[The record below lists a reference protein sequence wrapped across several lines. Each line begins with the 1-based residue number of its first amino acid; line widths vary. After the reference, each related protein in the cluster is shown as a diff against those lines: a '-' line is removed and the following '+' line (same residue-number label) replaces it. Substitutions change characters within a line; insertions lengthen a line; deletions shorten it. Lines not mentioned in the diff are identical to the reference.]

1 MNCIDCNFAT
11 VEDSKKGTYFYCAK
25 LRKKIDRPFRR
36 CMDKKANLK
45 DKHIDLYMRLYKKY
59 TTKQI
64 ADKFGWSYNR
74 LYAFIQNNLLP
85 I

>member
-1 MNCIDCNFAT
+1 
-11 VEDSKKGTYFYCAK
+11 
-25 LRKKIDRPFRR
+25 
-36 CMDKKANLK
+36 MDKRQHKK
-45 DKHIDLYMRLYKKY
+45 DKYIDLYLKLYKQY